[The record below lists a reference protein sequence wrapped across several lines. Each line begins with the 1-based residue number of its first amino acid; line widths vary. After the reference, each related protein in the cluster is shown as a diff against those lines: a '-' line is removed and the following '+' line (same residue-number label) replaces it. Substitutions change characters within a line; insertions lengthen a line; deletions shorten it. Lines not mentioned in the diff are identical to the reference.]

1 MSGSA
6 LRSKPSDSDELLTT
20 RGPVFAAALAAV
32 GFGVAVAVCL
42 LLWSRQLG
50 TPSADGGQPVPAAH
64 SMQALSLLLLLVLS
78 AAATTMLLIW
88 WRARRNGGSRDARYR
103 AVLEQS
109 PNGTVIANAESFAI
123 IDANPAFQQSIG
135 YSLEELRRMTLPQ
148 LFTIDR
154 NDPEGLMKLQDPV
167 PRIAVQL
174 SQRCSDGSLHEV
186 EVTGHRL
193 AVDDRAA
200 IAFTVCDVSLRR
212 K

>member
-32 GFGVAVAVCL
+32 GFGVAVAVC
-42 LLWSRQLG
+42 
-50 TPSADGGQPVPAAH
+50 
-64 SMQALSLLLLLVLS
+64 LLLLLVLS